1 MDDDRKSS
9 LPPPSEIDAMCD
21 DDKMPD
27 EAETTPETSG
37 ARTETPEVGEPNV
50 NMHETIP
57 TIFPSNLAEVRPR
70 RFRIWTFWIQ
80 G

>member
-37 ARTETPEVGEPNV
+37 ARTETPEVGEPNAH
-50 NMHETIP
+50 MHERGEVVAARC
-57 TIFPSNLAEVRPR
+57 AEPEDAA
-70 RFRIWTFWIQ
+70 Q
-80 G
+80 

>member
-37 ARTETPEVGEPNV
+37 QW
-50 NMHETIP
+50 
-57 TIFPSNLAEVRPR
+57 RPHGDAGGR
-70 RFRIWTFWIQ
+70 GT
-80 G
+80 

>member
-37 ARTETPEVGEPNV
+37 ARTETPEVGETNAL
-50 NMHETIP
+50 MHETMGGCGRKRKRQG
-57 TIFPSNLAEVRPR
+57 AEAAAC
-70 RFRIWTFWIQ
+70 
-80 G
+80 GGGES